1 MNKWIFFDVGY
12 TLIDE
17 TGMWEKRAEETRQL
31 AHEIGKEVTES
42 EIMAKVGELA
52 AAYMPIAPNVAK
64 WLGLADMAKYRAETE
79 VLYSGADEM
88 LADLKSRGYKL
99 GVIANQPENL
109 DGRLEKLGIRKYFDE
124 VVSSHD
130 CGVVKPDEKIFRLA
144 LSRANVDPSEAVM
157 VGDRLDNDIEPAK
170 RLGFT
175 TVWVRQGI
183 CAGQQPRNELSTPDY
198 VIGNVTELK
207 KMSI

>member
-1 MNKWIFFDVGY
+1 MNEWIFFDVGY

-17 TGMWEKRAEETRQL
+17 TAMWARRAQETRQL
-31 AHEIGKEVTES
+31 AHEVGREVTEA
-42 EIMAKVGELA
+42 EIMDKVGELA
-52 AAYMPIAPNVAK
+52 SAYKPIAPNVAK

-79 VLYSGADEM
+79 VLYPDAESV

-130 CGVVKPDEKIFRLA
+130 CGVVKPDEKIFKLA
-144 LSRANVDPSEAVM
+144 LTRAGVDASQAVM
-157 VGDRLDNDIEPAK
+157 VGDRLDNDVEPAK
-170 RLGFT
+170 KLGFT

-183 CAGQQPRNELSTPDY
+183 CAGQQPRNALSTPDY
-198 VIGNVTELK
+198 VVGSVGELPK
-207 KMSI
+207 VL